1 MKVLQFSKFYPPVH
15 GGIEQVAFDISEG
28 ITKSNG
34 QPVDVL
40 CVDPIGERKDD
51 GKFRYKV
58 YRQKLFAQLF
68 STPLSF
74 SLILRWRAIRNNY
87 DVIHVHLPNPMAVLA
102 LFLFPPKGKI
112 VLHWHSDIVK
122 QKKLLLLFAPLQK
135 WILDKC
141 TCIIVTSPVYGQS
154 SPTLQPYQDKI
165 VCIPIGVDTH
175 VMPLNDELEKSIK
188 KRYQNKKIV
197 FSLGRLVYYKGMEY
211 LIDAAKE
218 LPPDY
223 IVLIGGTG
231 PLIDTLKQKVA
242 NDGLSDK
249 VVLLGSINYSDLAS
263 YYKSCDVFCLPSIHE
278 SEAFG
283 VVQLEAMSFSRPLVS
298 TNIPRSGVAWV
309 NQHNETGIVVEHNDA
324 KALAKGIVS
333 VIQNSATFSKGAKA
347 RFDTMFTKELMV
359 KNIINLYSALK

>member
-1 MKVLQFSKFYPPVH
+1 MKVLQVSKFYPPVH
-15 GGIEQVAFDISEG
+15 GGIEQVAYDISEG
-28 ITKSNG
+28 VAKNNDQSI
-34 QPVDVL
+34 DVL

-51 GKFRYKV
+51 AKHRYKI
-58 YRQKLFAQLF
+58 YREKLFTQLF

-74 SLILRWRAIRNNY
+74 SLITRWRAIRSHY
-87 DVIHVHLPNPMAVLA
+87 DIIHVHLPNPLAVLA

-112 VLHWHSDIVK
+112 ILHWHSDIVK
-122 QKKLLLLFAPLQK
+122 QKNLLKLFAPLQK
-135 WILDKC
+135 WILDRSEN
-141 TCIIVTSPVYGQS
+141 IIVTSPVYGQS

-165 VCIPIGVDTH
+165 VCIPIGVDTR
-175 VMPLNDELEKSIK
+175 VMPLNDELEKSIRR
-188 KRYQNKKIV
+188 RYKNKKIV

-218 LPPDY
+218 LPEDY
-223 IVLIGGTG
+223 VVLIGGTG
-231 PLIDTLKQKVA
+231 PLIDTLKQKVSH
-242 NDGLSDK
+242 DDLSDK

-263 YYKSCDVFCLPSIHE
+263 YYKACDVFCLPSIHE

-309 NQHNETGIVVEHNDA
+309 NQHNETGIVVEPNDA

-333 VIQNSATFSKGAKA
+333 VVQGSEIYSKGAKT
-347 RFDTMFTKELMV
+347 RFETMFTKELMV
-359 KNIINLYSALK
+359 KNIINLYSTLK

>member
-223 IVLIGGTG
+223 IVLIGGT
-231 PLIDTLKQKVA
+231 

-309 NQHNETGIVVEHNDA
+309 NQHNETGIVVEPNDA

-333 VIQNSATFSKGAKA
+333 VVQNSATFSKGAKA

-359 KNIINLYSALK
+359 KNIINLYSSLK

>member
-1 MKVLQFSKFYPPVH
+1 MLSK
-15 GGIEQVAFDISEG
+15 
-28 ITKSNG
+28 
-34 QPVDVL
+34 
-40 CVDPIGERKDD
+40 
-51 GKFRYKV
+51 
-58 YRQKLFAQLF
+58 
-68 STPLSF
+68 
-74 SLILRWRAIRNNY
+74 
-87 DVIHVHLPNPMAVLA
+87 
-102 LFLFPPKGKI
+102 
-112 VLHWHSDIVK
+112 
-122 QKKLLLLFAPLQK
+122 KKLLLLFAPLQK

-309 NQHNETGIVVEHNDA
+309 NQHNETGIVVEPNDA

-333 VIQNSATFSKGAKA
+333 VVQNSATFSKGAKA

-359 KNIINLYSALK
+359 KNIINLYSSLK

>member
-1 MKVLQFSKFYPPVH
+1 MKVLQVSKFYPPIH

-28 ITKSNG
+28 IAKSSE
-34 QPVDVL
+34 QAVDVL

-51 GKFRYKV
+51 GKLCYKV

-68 STPLSF
+68 STPLSL
-74 SLILRWRAIRNNY
+74 SLITKWRAIRNQY
-87 DVIHVHLPNPMAVLA
+87 DVIHVHLPNPLAVLA
-102 LFLFPPKGKI
+102 LFLFPPKGKV

-135 WILDKC
+135 WILDRS
-141 TCIIVTSPVYGQS
+141 TAIIVTSPVYGES

-165 VCIPIGVDTH
+165 VCIPIGVDTR
-175 VMPLNDELEKSIK
+175 VMPLNEELVASIRH
-188 KRYQNKKIV
+188 RYENKKIV

-211 LIDAAKE
+211 LIEAAKT
-218 LPPDY
+218 LPDDY

-231 PLIDTLKQKVA
+231 PLIDSLKQKVI
-242 NDGLSDK
+242 NNGLSDK
-249 VVLLGSINYSDLAS
+249 VILLGSIHYSDLAS
-263 YYKSCDVFCLPSIHE
+263 YYKACDVFCLPSIHE

-309 NQHNETGIVVEHNDA
+309 NQHNETGIVVEPNDA
-324 KALAKGIVS
+324 NALAKGIVS
-333 VIQNSATFSKGAKA
+333 VVDGGEIYSKGAKA

-359 KNIINLYSALK
+359 KNIINLYSNLK